1 MSSFCGGID
10 LGTSN
15 SVIATYQK
23 NGPDCVTTM
32 QGKRIFPS
40 VIAINKR
47 NESSIGEAAA
57 PYMFSPSYFTIQY
70 AKRVVGYQYNSER
83 VKSNLDICIANMREG
98 KDGKVEF
105 YKEGWDV
112 TETPVS
118 VYVKLLKY
126 MLDRTEVYQGK
137 RLDKVV
143 VTVPA
148 DFKQEQIA
156 DTEEAI
162 RQVGFTKE
170 NYCLLKEPIA
180 AAISYGLEDMIG
192 SYTLVYDLKED
203 TFDCTIMHINDDVFE
218 ICAYGGDEKIGGLA
232 FDEAIRD
239 WVIKEVKEVALM
251 DICNPKSKN
260 YTRKMQKL
268 LKRCRE
274 AKEGMV
280 GPESFEIDLNDVAS
294 EDVLEK
300 MEGVELTRANMD
312 LILSPFIN
320 RTIEVIDDTIQKAGL
335 QKGDIERI
343 LMVGDSSRLKC
354 VHSALKKHFGEA
366 VPLKFNVN
374 PNEVVA
380 LGAAKFC
387 QIWSESGN
395 ELSIPINGRQIRLV
409 EVLTVTLGFRGR
421 DGRMVI
427 LAKNGD
433 PVSRGPLR
441 RLLATPVDN
450 AQYMR
455 VEFYQGEK
463 ENAEENVRL
472 RCIEWSNFPSLPKG
486 QVRFVLSLFY
496 VNSLWECE
504 IRDFYTKQIYVE
516 RQRI

>member
-1 MSSFCGGID
+1 MSAFCGGID

-15 SVIATYQK
+15 SVIATCQK
-23 NGPDCVTTM
+23 TGPDCVTTV

-40 VIAINKR
+40 VIAINR
-47 NESSIGEAAA
+47 QNELHIGEAAV
-57 PYMFSPSYFTIQY
+57 PYIFSPTYFSIQY

-83 VKSNLDICIANMREG
+83 VSSNLDICIANMREG
-98 KDGKVEF
+98 EDGKVEF
-105 YKEGWDV
+105 CKEGWNV

-126 MLDRTEVYQGK
+126 MLDRTEVYRDK

-148 DFKQEQIA
+148 DFKQEQLA
-156 DTEEAI
+156 DTEEAV
-162 RQVGFTKE
+162 RQAGFTKE
-170 NYCLLKEPIA
+170 NYCFLKEPIA

-192 SYTLVYDLKED
+192 SYTLVYDLGGG
-203 TFDCTIMHINDDVFE
+203 TFDCTIMQINDDVFK

-232 FDEAIRD
+232 FDKAIRD
-239 WVIKEVKEVALM
+239 WVIEEVKEVTNM
-251 DICNPKSKN
+251 EVTDPKSRN
-260 YTRKMQKL
+260 YTRRMQKL
-268 LKRCRE
+268 LKLCRE

-280 GPESFEIDLNDVAS
+280 EAQSFEIDLTDIAS
-294 EDVLEK
+294 KDVLEV
-300 MEGVELTRANMD
+300 MERIELTSARMD
-312 LILSPFIN
+312 LLLSPFIK
-320 RTIEVIDDTIQKAGL
+320 RTIEVIDDTIKKAGL
-335 QKGDIERI
+335 KNEDIKRI
-343 LMVGDSSRLKC
+343 LMVGGSSHLRC

-366 VPLKFNVN
+366 APLKFNVN
-374 PNEVVA
+374 PDEVVA

-395 ELSIPINGRQIRLV
+395 ELSIPINGRQIKLV

-433 PVSRGPLR
+433 SVPRGPLR
-441 RLLATPVDN
+441 RLLGTPVDN
-450 AQYMR
+450 AQCMR
-455 VEFYQGEK
+455 MEFYQGEK
-463 ENAEENVRL
+463 ERAEENVRL

-486 QVRFVLSLFY
+486 QVKFVLSLFY
-496 VNSLWECE
+496 VKPLWECE
-504 IRDFYTKQIYVE
+504 VRDFYTKQIYVE

>member
-1 MSSFCGGID
+1 MI
-10 LGTSN
+10 T
-15 SVIATYQK
+15 TYQK

-40 VIAINKR
+40 IIAINKK
-47 NESSIGEAAA
+47 NDVSIGEAAA
-57 PYMFSPSYFTIQY
+57 PYMFSSTYLSIQNV
-70 AKRVVGYQYNSER
+70 KRVIGYQYNSER

-126 MLDRTEVYQGK
+126 MLDRTEVYRGK

-239 WVIKEVKEVALM
+239 WVIEEVKEIADM
-251 DICNPKSKN
+251 DICNPESEN

-268 LKRCRE
+268 LVKCRC

-374 PNEVVA
+374 PDEVVA

-395 ELSIPINGRQIRLV
+395 ELSIPINGRRIKLV

-450 AQYMR
+450 AQCMR
-455 VEFYQGEK
+455 MEFYQGEK
-463 ENAEENVRL
+463 EKAEENVRL